1 MDVERTIEFILQ
13 QHARTEAIMQRMSE
27 RDDQL
32 AEGQRTLAEGQRTL
46 AESHQRF
53 QAGLERLEE
62 TEVRLAENLVSL
74 TDIVRQFAERNQREH
89 EQFKEFHRGVDE
101 RFDVLIKMMD
111 EWIREQRN
119 RNGGR

>member
-1 MDVERTIEFILQ
+1 MDVEKTIEFILQ

-32 AEGQRTLAEGQRTL
+32 AEGQRTLAE
-46 AESHQRF
+46 SHQRF

-62 TEVRLAENLVSL
+62 TQARLADNLISL

-89 EQFKEFHRGVDE
+89 EQFDEFHRGVDE

-119 RNGGR
+119 RNGRR

>member
-13 QHARTEAIMQRMSE
+13 QNARTDAIMQRMSE

-53 QAGLERLEE
+53 EE
-62 TEVRLAENLVSL
+62 TEARLAENLISL